1 MATETLRP
9 NAAGDETALSPY
21 PNSGEANWEDVDEE
35 TPDEGDTRVYKTGTS
50 YTRDLYNLP
59 SHSVGSG
66 TINFIK
72 IYFRCQRPGSGTS
85 CRAEPSLKSDGVVT
99 DGTEVTLT
107 SSYTTYSEQWS
118 TNPADSQPWE
128 WTDIDALQI
137 GVRLKGDGTNPAR
150 CTQVYV
156 EVDYTATT
164 SKESSDTGAGVDAK
178 ASDNPIA
185 TLTDTETGSGV
196 DSPTSPL
203 AQLAK
208 SDVGSGVDAVAS
220 LQTPEAKSSS
230 DTGAGAEGTSVSSA
244 ILAGSESGS
253 GIEAIIARLLTDDES
268 GNGSETSSVETEG
281 ALENLFASELG
292 EGADRL
298 VAKIEIPVKGGGMK
312 LWT

>member
-1 MATETLRP
+1 MATEILRP
-9 NAAGDETALSPY
+9 NAAGDETALSLY

-35 TPDEGDTRVYKTGTS
+35 TPDELDTRVYKTGTS

-85 CRAEPSLKSDGVVT
+85 CKAKPSLKSDSTVT

-107 SSYTTYSEQWS
+107 SSWVTYSEQWS
-118 TNPADSQPWE
+118 TNPADSAAWS
-128 WTDIDALQI
+128 WADIDALQI
-137 GVRLKGDGTNPAR
+137 GVSLKGDGTNPAR

-178 ASDNPIA
+178 ASNNPIA

-230 DTGAGAEGTSVSSA
+230 DAGSGAEGTPTQSA
-244 ILAGSESGS
+244 VLASSESGS
-253 GIEAIIARLLTDDES
+253 GLEALIARLLSGEES
-268 GNGSETSSVETEG
+268 GGAVEAADVDTEG
-281 ALENLFASELG
+281 LLKDLFAGEAG
-292 EGADRL
+292 EGSDQL
-298 VAKIEIPVKGGGMK
+298 VAKIEMPIKGGGMK